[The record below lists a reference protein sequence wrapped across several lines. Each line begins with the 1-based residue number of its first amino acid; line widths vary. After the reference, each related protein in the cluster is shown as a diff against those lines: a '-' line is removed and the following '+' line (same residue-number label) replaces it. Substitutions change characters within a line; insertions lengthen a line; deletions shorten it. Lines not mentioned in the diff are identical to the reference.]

1 MCSVFAVC
9 DSPSTLATLM
19 GGEFPGRRVG
29 EMRLIGGFP
38 RFGAPL
44 IGCFF
49 GPAEIDRFSQADRLH
64 WELFYA
70 AF

>member
-1 MCSVFAVC
+1 MG
-9 DSPSTLATLM
+9 

-29 EMRLIGGFP
+29 EMGLIGGFP
-38 RFGAPL
+38 PFGAPL

-49 GPAEIDRFSQADRLH
+49 GPAEIDRFSQTDRLR